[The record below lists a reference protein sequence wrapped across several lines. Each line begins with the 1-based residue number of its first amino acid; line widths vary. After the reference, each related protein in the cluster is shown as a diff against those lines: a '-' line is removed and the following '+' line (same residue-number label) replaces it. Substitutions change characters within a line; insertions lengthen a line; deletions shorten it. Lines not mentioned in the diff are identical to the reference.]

1 MAKGN
6 DGNYLQHC
14 IEVAA
19 ALRLEKMDAE
29 GRLHIAL
36 AHGMAPFEPFEQ
48 PKSGQCRRLLNDALN
63 DSKKSAQCGEPIIV
77 KAYRMTNASEEHYPN
92 SAELLRAVIGKDKL
106 SGGITEV
113 DREKHKQLAD
123 TWSYSS
129 VKPVCSSWR
138 KQICSDGILSCP
150 DNLQTPWLF
159 TMDPM
164 TYREAGDDDSN
175 KLHRCDIDRL
185 TAALRRYVASG
196 EPGIAALFVYNVG
209 VQKDN
214 RQRQF
219 WKFMDDLAERIGVHT
234 CSYWLPHQ
242 GGNRNLA
249 GLLCSDIDLSFGF
262 VPSNVRAGRG
272 CKGSI

>member
-6 DGNYLQHC
+6 DGNFLQHC
-14 IEVAA
+14 IEVEA
-19 ALRLEKMDAE
+19 ALRLAQMDAH

-36 AHGMAPFEPFEQ
+36 THGMAPFEPFEQ
-48 PKSGQCRRLLNDALN
+48 SNSGQCRELLKNKLN
-63 DSKKSAQCGEPIIV
+63 DSKKLPQCGEPMIV
-77 KAYRMTNASEEHYPN
+77 KAYRTTKASEERYPN
-92 SAELLRAVIGKDKL
+92 SAKLLRAVIGTDKL

-113 DREKHKQLAD
+113 DCEKHKQLAD
-123 TWSYSS
+123 AWSRSS

-138 KQICSDGILSCP
+138 KQICSGGVLSCP

-164 TYREAGDDDSN
+164 TYREEGDGDSN
-175 KLHRCDIDRL
+175 KLHRCDINRL
-185 TAALRRYVASG
+185 SNALRRYVASG
-196 EPGIAALFVYNVG
+196 EPGIAALFVYGVG

-214 RQRQF
+214 PQHQF
-219 WKFMDDLAERIGVHT
+219 WKFMDDLAECIGVGT
-234 CSYWLPHQ
+234 CSYWLPHR

-249 GLLCSDIDLSFGF
+249 GLLYSGIDLSFGF
-262 VPSNVRAGRG
+262 VPSNVKVGRE